1 MRKCVIC
8 GKEFTPR
15 LEIQKTCGS
24 EECKKENARRVAKD
38 YYHKSATKLEA
49 KKCVE
54 CGKTFM
60 PRTSQQVTCGK
71 DCRKIRAKKAARKW
85 QAEHKKEPAPKEKKT
100 YQKICLICHKE
111 YTCKNPRQKYCG
123 EACARVAAADQQMTN
138 SYRVREMARERKREE
153 QRQRRI
159 QASHEALADAAVEA
173 RAAGMTYGQWQ
184 ARRYAYGR
192 AGRNTR

>member
-60 PRTSQQVTCGK
+60 PRTSQQVTCGT

-159 QASHEALADAAVEA
+159 QTSHESLVDASMEA
-173 RAAGMTYGQWQ
+173 RAAGMSYGQWQ
-184 ARRYAYGR
+184 ARRYAHGLER
-192 AGRNTR
+192 CNR